1 MRYYQPAN
9 MGPPNYPTV
18 VWLTELEIYGEEVIP
33 APDPIGTQIILED
46 SSAIVISNPVNV
58 QQPIFY
64 EFALDIDSTYPDPRI
79 EPPLIVDTVVATTYD
94 ALSLQYTYFWRCR
107 AIASDLSDTSD
118 WSYSESFN
126 LVLSGANQVSEI
138 IPENFSTIGSSYQTF
153 QIKFYPA
160 PEYIYF
166 EVDGD
171 PDFSSPLR
179 SGPVGANNEG
189 LASWQPDSADIAAEL
204 NKNGVYHWR
213 ASADNADWSEF
224 SVTLKLD
231 IHAYPVPF
239 RSSDGHSRITF
250 TNLPENSKSSCLGLW
265 HDCVY
270 AVRCRARRVGLECQ
284 ERQRARPGLGSISF
298 CGRFPGW
305 ISAGKNRGNPV
316 A

>member
-1 MRYYQPAN
+1 
-9 MGPPNYPTV
+9 
-18 VWLTELEIYGEEVIP
+18 
-33 APDPIGTQIILED
+33 
-46 SSAIVISNPVNV
+46 
-58 QQPIFY
+58 
-64 EFALDIDSTYPDPRI
+64 
-79 EPPLIVDTVVATTYD
+79 
-94 ALSLQYTYFWRCR
+94 
-107 AIASDLSDTSD
+107 
-118 WSYSESFN
+118 
-126 LVLSGANQVSEI
+126 VSEI

-250 TNLPENSKSSCLGLW
+250 TNLPENSKIVVASVSGITVFTQSGVGPGEWAWNVKNDKGRDLASG
-265 HDCVY
+265 VY
-270 AVRCRARRVGLECQ
+270 LFAVDSQG
-284 ERQRARPGLGSISF
+284 GS
-298 CGRFPGW
+298 
-305 ISAGKNRGNPV
+305 AQGKIVVIR
-316 A
+316 